1 MQRIE
6 DKFIGAHKRI
16 LEVFTMIH
24 SKQFKDGY
32 IVNYSGNSMGPYS
45 VCLGSVVPCV
55 SPIQDL
61 KISVNDSNGDNI
73 ASYK

>member
-1 MQRIE
+1 
-6 DKFIGAHKRI
+6 
-16 LEVFTMIH
+16 MIY

-32 IVNYSGNSMGPYS
+32 IVNYSANSMGPSS

>member
-1 MQRIE
+1 
-6 DKFIGAHKRI
+6 
-16 LEVFTMIH
+16 MIH